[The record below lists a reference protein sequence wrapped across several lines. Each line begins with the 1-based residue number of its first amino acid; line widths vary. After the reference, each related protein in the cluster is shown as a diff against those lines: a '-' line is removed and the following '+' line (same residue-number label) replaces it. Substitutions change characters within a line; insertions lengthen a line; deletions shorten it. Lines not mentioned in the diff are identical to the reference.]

1 MSLRVTMLILLTMG
15 LLQAQTGTA
24 HFNPQKPRFPSS
36 SIEFHDPTGER
47 WPCLWVGRTAGEGQV
62 ELTEQGA
69 RGAFV
74 VQAYNH
80 AMLRSAVSRR
90 ILAALLKGVDER
102 KPDPERPNRTTWA
115 NDVPM
120 PRVII
125 TQVQGQAERSER
137 RGNVTIVWPSTFTG
151 TLEIAGRSVPFT
163 AEGRINHSRPDGASV
178 VAATMRFTVTAAQLG
193 LDDLDEDAE
202 IRVSVNT
209 AGQM

>member
-1 MSLRVTMLILLTMG
+1 MSLRVVLLG
-15 LLQAQTGTA
+15 LLAVGLLEAQTGTA

-36 SIEFHDPTGER
+36 SVEFHDPTGER

-62 ELTEQGA
+62 ELTEEGA
-69 RGAFV
+69 SGAFV
-74 VQAYNH
+74 VQAYGD

-90 ILAALLKGVDER
+90 ILADILEGVDER
-102 KPDPERPNRTTWA
+102 VPDPDRPDRMTWA
-115 NDVPM
+115 KDMPM
-120 PRVII
+120 PRVTI
-125 TQVQGQAERSER
+125 TSIDGRAERNER
-137 RGNVTIVWPSTFTG
+137 RGRTTLTWPATFTG

-178 VAATMRFTVTAAQLG
+178 VAATMRFTVTAAQLA

-202 IRVSVNT
+202 IQVRVNT